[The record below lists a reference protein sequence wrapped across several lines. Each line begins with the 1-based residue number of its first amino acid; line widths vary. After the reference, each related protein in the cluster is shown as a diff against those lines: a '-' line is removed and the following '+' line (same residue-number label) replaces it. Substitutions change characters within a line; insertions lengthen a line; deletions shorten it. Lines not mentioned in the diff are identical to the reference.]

1 MLVPVCLFSHMKWSF
16 KMTTLTEE
24 QTQLV
29 REYTEMLVNVEEAFE
44 YVVASFAD
52 YAKTE
57 GDLILSDILSAFVQL
72 IQVNEDLTTIYHDN
86 MDVQN
91 SILNFQEVVN
101 AAEKLNGIFEKSQEK
116 QEVVQQYLFPAYKK
130 WYEAIHP
137 QLVVYTQV

>member
-1 MLVPVCLFSHMKWSF
+1 
-16 KMTTLTEE
+16 MTTLTEE
-24 QTQLV
+24 QTHLV
-29 REYTEMLVNVEEAFE
+29 REYTEMLVNVNEAFE

-57 GDLILSDILSAFVQL
+57 GDLILSDILSAFVKL
-72 IQVNEDLTTIYHDN
+72 IQVNEDLTAIYHDN

-91 SILNFQEVVN
+91 SILNFQEVIN

-116 QEVVQQYLFPAYKK
+116 QEMVQKSLYPAYKN
-130 WYEAIHP
+130 WYETIHP